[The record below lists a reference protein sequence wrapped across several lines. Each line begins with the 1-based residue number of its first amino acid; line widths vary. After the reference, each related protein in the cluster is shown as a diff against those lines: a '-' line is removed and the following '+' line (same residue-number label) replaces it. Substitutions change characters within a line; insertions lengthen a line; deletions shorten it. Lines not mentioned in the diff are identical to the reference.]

1 MQQAATSGYS
11 RYKITKKNPVTQL
24 HFIYSFQV
32 KTITINISKFEK
44 INRDNRELNT
54 KVVEILVI

>member
-1 MQQAATSGYS
+1 MELQQAATSGCP

-32 KTITINISKFEK
+32 KTTTINISKFDEVDK
-44 INRDNRELNT
+44 
-54 KVVEILVI
+54 